1 MYFSKTSS
9 QIDSNFY
16 LFNDDKNE
24 NENEISK
31 IRNIKNNPFF
41 RKSYKDSLN
50 EEKNRFYINTEYNI
64 FNDKNNINRKNEKK
78 KYNLSNYKNI
88 INKKIGNNISSYEEQ
103 LEANLINSFFDS
115 LKLRKVKRE
124 LLKNKTNFYFKDKN
138 ILTMNKIND
147 NYNYNYT
154 NPERLKMVKISNNL
168 NKRRNLTLPKNGLN
182 YNINNLK
189 KEKLNIKKDF
199 FNSFENKPNNNNEK
213 KLKKNK
219 TDKTEFPNI
228 KIIKNNLEDLIL
240 KVDKLDND
248 FKKTKSNYLFESQDL
263 QKINSNIKMPH
274 IKNKEISDINYNDE
288 KNKNFLKNKKIFNKY
303 IEKFTNYKY
312 KNKAVN
318 SFFKKKTE
326 LSKNNLNYILNIN
339 KESEEDILRKE
350 QKNSIIQIKLLNE
363 IKELK
368 NKVKSNIDKDIF
380 KMFNKNT

>member
-24 NENEISK
+24 NEISK
-31 IRNIKNNPFF
+31 IRNIKNNSFF
-41 RKSYKDSLN
+41 RKSYKDLLN

-115 LKLRKVKRE
+115 LKLRKVKKE

>member
-24 NENEISK
+24 NEISK
-31 IRNIKNNPFF
+31 IRNIKNNSFF

-64 FNDKNNINRKNEKK
+64 FNDKNNINRKIEKK

-138 ILTMNKIND
+138 MLTMNKIND

-182 YNINNLK
+182 YNINNFK

-199 FNSFENKPNNNNEK
+199 FNSFENKPTNNNEK

-248 FKKTKSNYLFESQDL
+248 FKKTKSNYLFESQDP
-263 QKINSNIKMPH
+263 QKINSNIKIPH

>member
-115 LKLRKVKRE
+115 LKLRKVKKE

-312 KNKAVN
+312 KNKDVN

-350 QKNSIIQIKLLNE
+350 QKNSIFQIKLLNE

>member
-1 MYFSKTSS
+1 MK
-9 QIDSNFY
+9 
-16 LFNDDKNE
+16 
-24 NENEISK
+24 
-31 IRNIKNNPFF
+31 
-41 RKSYKDSLN
+41 
-50 EEKNRFYINTEYNI
+50 
-64 FNDKNNINRKNEKK
+64 KK

-115 LKLRKVKRE
+115 LKLRKVKKE

-219 TDKTEFPNI
+219 TDKTVFPNI

-248 FKKTKSNYLFESQDL
+248 FKKTKSKYLFESQDP
-263 QKINSNIKMPH
+263 QKINSNIKIPY

-339 KESEEDILRKE
+339 KQSEEDILRKE

>member
-115 LKLRKVKRE
+115 LKLRKVKKE

-263 QKINSNIKMPH
+263 QKINSNIKIPY

-339 KESEEDILRKE
+339 KQSEEDILRKE

>member
-115 LKLRKVKRE
+115 LKLRKVKKE

-189 KEKLNIKKDF
+189 KEKINIKKDF
-199 FNSFENKPNNNNEK
+199 FNSFKNKPNNNNEK

-312 KNKAVN
+312 KNKDVN

-350 QKNSIIQIKLLNE
+350 QKNSIFQIKLLNE
-363 IKELK
+363 IKEFK
-368 NKVKSNIDKDIF
+368 NKVKNNIDKDIF